1 MLTEAAMVL
10 AALTAQ
16 DPGVDLTTFLDERLG
31 LSDNEVSEVR
41 AGDVVTRKLETV
53 SDREVALVGVVRV
66 DVSRVRFLE
75 SFMDVESFLI
85 GESVR
90 RAGKFSSPP
99 VVADLAALGLADED
113 IQALR
118 DCRIGDCDVKLSAE
132 RINEIGALD
141 WSAPENR
148 ARLERMG
155 RAWLLEYVED
165 YLDRGDSAL
174 VIYDDRDDP
183 QPLHEGFHALLAES
197 PYVFRYAPEL
207 HHYLDAYPS
216 VALGGAHDFLFWTV
230 LDVGLKPITTLT
242 HATVYP
248 WPAGGTPWTV
258 IALKQIYASHYF
270 HAALGLLTLVDAEG
284 GDSVYLV
291 YLDRSL
297 FDTKIGWLRRGAVE
311 GRLEDHLRTMLQE
324 IRERFSG

>member
-10 AALTAQ
+10 AALTVQ
-16 DPGVDLTTFLDERLG
+16 DPGMDLTTFLDERLG
-31 LSDNEVSEVR
+31 LSDNEVSQVR
-41 AGDVVTRKLETV
+41 AGEVVTRKLEAV

-66 DVSRVRFLE
+66 DVSRDLFLE
-75 SFMDVESFLI
+75 SFMDIESFLI

-90 RAGKFSSPP
+90 RAGKFGSPP

-132 RINEIGALD
+132 RIAEIGALD

-148 ARLERMG
+148 DRLERMG
-155 RAWLLEYVED
+155 RAWLVEYVED

-174 VIYDDRDDP
+174 VIYDDRDNP

-197 PYVFRYAPEL
+197 PYAFRYAPEL

-284 GDSVYLV
+284 GDSIYLV

-311 GRLEDHLRTMLQE
+311 GRLEDHLRTMLQA
-324 IRERFSG
+324 IQGRFSG